1 MQVAP
6 CTFTQSENYK
16 LQQFWDTL
24 DKKASINFKLRVNS
38 GGEPESRPTIKASPM
53 QSNVTQEQAPIRA
66 TFEKAPEDDISR
78 SSAKP
83 TSNLAQSENIKKN
96 VQELRQK
103 FEAVQKEKERL
114 QSEIRTLQQQS

>member
-1 MQVAP
+1 
-6 CTFTQSENYK
+6 
-16 LQQFWDTL
+16 
-24 DKKASINFKLRVNS
+24 
-38 GGEPESRPTIKASPM
+38 M